1 MVTRFVLLAVLTAFA
16 IPALAQQQQPEIPA
30 EDLEQILKVKIRAVE
45 RLAANKVVIDA
56 VREQNAKRMPL
67 DQIKKIDKE
76 WSSTKEVTA
85 FKRSLQEN
93 SSGQYLRR
101 HVTRNP
107 TYGEAFLTDNQGAN
121 VAAYPATT
129 DYWQGDEEKWTASY
143 NKGKGKVFVGPVK
156 YDDSSKTY
164 QAQVSAPVLDGDKTI
179 GVLVV
184 GVKLDYIAWKQNRS
198 ARRY

>member
-1 MVTRFVLLAVLTAFA
+1 MKTRLIWLVVAMAFA
-16 IPALAQQQQPEIPA
+16 VPAVAQKSVEIPP

-45 RLAANKVVIDA
+45 RLAANKVLIDA
-56 VREQNAKRMPL
+56 VKEQNSKRMSL
-67 DQIKKIDKE
+67 DQIKRIDKE
-76 WSSTKEVTA
+76 WMSSKDLTP
-85 FKRSLQEN
+85 FKRSLQDN
-93 SSGQYLRR
+93 PSGQYLRR

-121 VAAYPATT
+121 VAAYPATS
-129 DYWQGDEEKWTASY
+129 DYWQGDEDKWINSFNT
-143 NKGKGKVFVGPVK
+143 GKGKVFVGSVK
-156 YDDSSKTY
+156 FDDSSKTH
-164 QAQVSAPVLDGDKTI
+164 QAQISVPVFDGDKTI